1 MVLCLHKTKTE
12 FLVFVGLE
20 ALQQLVCLNISNNQI
35 SSFTSLE
42 PITKIIS
49 LKVLDLSCNE
59 IGARSIDTT
68 RYICSSPFSHK
79 VEPCEAFEACRKKN
93 VNVEEF
99 WDAILFFKSL
109 NLVQLDIKG
118 NAVADKDNF
127 RTVVTTL
134 SPSLKWLDGA
144 CVH

>member
-1 MVLCLHKTKTE
+1 M
-12 FLVFVGLE
+12 FSGLE

-42 PITKIIS
+42 PLTKIIS
-49 LKVLDLSCNE
+49 LKALDLSSNQ
-59 IGARSIDTT
+59 IGAHPIDTT
-68 RYICSSPFSHK
+68 RYVCSSPFSHK
-79 VEPCEAFEACRKKN
+79 GESCDAFEECRKKN
-93 VNVEEF
+93 INVEEF

-109 NLVQLDIKG
+109 DLAQLDIKG
-118 NAVADKDNF
+118 NAVADKDDL

-134 SPSLKWLDGA
+134 SPSLKWLDGT